1 MKKLALFLSFLF
13 VLSCTKDPII
23 YTLTTSANPSDGGT
37 VSPSTQQYDEG
48 KTATITATA
57 SSEYLFQSW
66 SGATGST
73 NSTSVVMNSDKSVT
87 ANFVKK
93 KYALTTA
100 VEGEGTVTEKVIK
113 AGAATDYN
121 SGTIVELTATPS
133 GEWLFVEWKGDLTG
147 SENPTQIT
155 IDKAK
160 SVTAVFV
167 KKQYPLTIE
176 IEGEGTVS
184 EKVIKVGL
192 ATDYNSGTIVEL
204 TAEPTGDWE
213 FVGWTGDIT
222 STENPVQIT
231 IDEAKTVKANF
242 KFIKYYKKLGPNYP
256 SINQS
261 SSTIVTNDFFP
272 AFNMDAK
279 FIYTKINNYLN
290 ANCNSCG
297 LECSGQRYYMN
308 DDNAYVY
315 LDYNN
320 DNKLDVFGF
329 LYNGTSGYG
338 VLKGKYFL
346 VDDVFNDFRISYY
359 DSEHFFAVRM
369 EVNDFNGD
377 GNEDVMIFHS
387 DDHEFK
393 DNPDSMQPLS
403 IAYFSNDGLLETKFV
418 GNKTSTHSA
427 TSFDIDQDGDVD
439 IINFEKYAHNEVT
452 YHQELPILLR
462 NNGNGTFTEE
472 INFINIDLDL
482 LDTNDFR
489 VDGSGV
495 FDLNN
500 DGYLD
505 IVAGYNRNAGNEVNN
520 GINIFWGSESFK
532 YSYEKSTKI
541 DIGPWLAQTADLG
554 VWGITFIDYNLDGLF
569 DIVSTGS
576 GFNNS
581 TQTLNG
587 HLSIH
592 KNLGNNQF
600 ENVTTEIVDNYYWK
614 GRENH
619 GDYQD
624 MPFAYA
630 IKVIDYDGDGDYDL
644 VPHGGIIGEVLS
656 PDYNG
661 DWSWENAAGSNIYWE
676 NNGGQ
681 FTFNH
686 DKVDLLTGC
695 LIN

>member
-231 IDEAKTVKANF
+231 IDEAKIVKARFHKPIDYLVNSH
-242 KFIKYYKKLGPNYP
+242 YYKNEMNPYFDLIKITKNHGIEGPKYGGYD
-256 SINQS
+256 
-261 SSTIVTNDFFP
+261 TGV
-272 AFNMDAK
+272 
-279 FIYTKINNYLN
+279 
-290 ANCNSCG
+290 
-297 LECSGQRYYMN
+297 
-308 DDNAYVY
+308 AY
-315 LDYNN
+315 
-320 DNKLDVFGF
+320 
-329 LYNGTSGYG
+329 
-338 VLKGKYFL
+338 
-346 VDDVFNDFRISYY
+346 
-359 DSEHFFAVRM
+359 A
-369 EVNDFNGD
+369 DFNGD
-377 GNEDVMIFHS
+377 GYI
-387 DDHEFK
+387 
-393 DNPDSMQPLS
+393 
-403 IAYFSNDGLLETKFV
+403 
-418 GNKTSTHSA
+418 
-427 TSFDIDQDGDVD
+427 DINLMLNAGVDGDFCEHFML
-439 IINFEKYAHNEVT
+439 I
-452 YHQELPILLR
+452 
-462 NNGNGTFTEE
+462 NNGDDTFTMNNDLITNTNFSTYMSRKTIVGDFNGDKIPDVVRIAGGHDWLRKSNIMLSDNGTFTFKE
-472 INFINIDLDL
+472 IDEVPLSQYHGFGSGDIDNDGDLDL
-482 LDTNDFR
+482 FFGSPNSGFAINDGTGNFSWFR
-489 VDGSGV
+489 VDKKIFNFWADEVEHGPYGMQTVEILDFDNDGNLDILIGGSYADNSTDPQLHGPTILIGDGSGT
-495 FDLNN
+495 FDYEKRVQIWGIGDKPYLDGVKVGNN
-500 DGYLD
+500 DDFSFAD
-505 IVAGYNRNAGNEVNN
+505 I
-520 GINIFWGSESFK
+520 
-532 YSYEKSTKI
+532 
-541 DIGPWLAQTADLG
+541 
-554 VWGITFIDYNLDGLF
+554 
-569 DIVSTGS
+569 
-576 GFNNS
+576 
-581 TQTLNG
+581 
-587 HLSIH
+587 
-592 KNLGNNQF
+592 
-600 ENVTTEIVDNYYWK
+600 
-614 GRENH
+614 
-619 GDYQD
+619 
-624 MPFAYA
+624 
-630 IKVIDYDGDGDYDL
+630 DGDGYKDVVLLYIYQIDDDPNNNGNTTMYFQYQIMKNIENISFVNVTDSWLPDSVKQCTCVWAIIKDIDNNGRIDL
-644 VPHGGIIGEVLS
+644 TEYSSKTSKG
-656 PDYNG
+656 
-661 DWSWENAAGSNIYWE
+661 GSNPNITCSEDAWRWE
-676 NNGGQ
+676 WNGSK
-681 FTFNH
+681 FE
-686 DKVDLLTGC
+686 K
-695 LIN
+695 IN